1 MPMLNITAYTEPG
14 CGGTTAFQLL
24 HTGSSCV
31 PIDSNYVALHAGSSS
46 FAFVG
51 IHGSCR
57 GALHYC
63 AAASSSAC
71 EAELT
76 ARQAAED
83 FPLIGLDLVAHSLRS
98 LRIQHIATTL
108 ERIRRCCTTSREP
121 TQQVR
126 LHSTGTTTLAARPT
140 RPSRPSPELPPF
152 PHTSSLPDATPAP
165 PAAPPDTQL
174 LKRSAQG
181 AAGLLI
187 FLLVVVAP
195 LTFWCTIRRQ
205 TARRA
210 KHRSKAVEL
219 IWSESDVLADSTRGG
234 FGGGGGGGGGS
245 QHELEMYELND
256 AAKAARDGEL
266 DEFDYAK

>member
-46 FAFVG
+46 LAFVG
-51 IHGSCR
+51 IHGSCG

-83 FPLIGLDLVAHSLRS
+83 FPADWSGSCGTLPPLVADPAHCYDSRAHPLLLHDLAGTDAASPAPQHRYYHIRCTVDPSVASTPPSLP
-98 LRIQHIATTL
+98 A
-108 ERIRRCCTTSREP
+108 
-121 TQQVR
+121 
-126 LHSTGTTTLAARPT
+126 
-140 RPSRPSPELPPF
+140 

>member
-1 MPMLNITAYTEPG
+1 MLRLWSASAAVARPRENRRSKSGATAPV
-14 CGGTTAFQLL
+14 L
-24 HTGSSCV
+24 
-31 PIDSNYVALHAGSSS
+31 P
-46 FAFVG
+46 
-51 IHGSCR
+51 
-57 GALHYC
+57 
-63 AAASSSAC
+63 
-71 EAELT
+71 
-76 ARQAAED
+76 
-83 FPLIGLDLVAHSLRS
+83 HSLHGRPV
-98 LRIQHIATTL
+98 
-108 ERIRRCCTTSREP
+108 RR
-121 TQQVR
+121 VDAAV
-126 LHSTGTTTLAARPT
+126 AARAAHLLAP
-140 RPSRPSPELPPF
+140 RR
-152 PHTSSLPDATPAP
+152 DAR
-165 PAAPPDTQL
+165 AAGRAAGTQL

-181 AAGLLI
+181 AAGI